1 MNKIGYVF
9 PGQGAQYIGMGKDLY
24 EKNETARAVYEMASR
39 VTGLDVESLCF
50 TENDN
55 LNQTKYT
62 QIAMVATEV
71 AILQCMKDLGMEP
84 DVTAGLSLGEY
95 AAVVASE
102 AMKMEDAFALVL
114 KRGLWMQEAYPQGG
128 AMAAILGA
136 DAKVIEEVCASID
149 GAVSI
154 ANYNCP
160 GQIVITGEESAVM
173 TACEKLK
180 EAGAK
185 RCVPLQ
191 VSGPFHSL
199 FMKPAADSLKE
210 MMGNMELS
218 EIQIPYISNV
228 EADYVTDASKIKDL
242 LEQQVCSS
250 VRFQQTVEKMIAD
263 GVTAFV
269 EVGPGKTLQSFIKKV
284 SKEVEV
290 FHVET
295 AEELEAFA
303 TYWKAERGE

>member
-1 MNKIGYVF
+1 MKKIGYVF

-24 EKNETARAVYEMASR
+24 EKNETAKEVFALASK
-39 VTGLDVESLCF
+39 VTGMDVESLCF
-50 TENDN
+50 EENEN

-71 AILQCMKDLGMEP
+71 AILQCMEKAGLKP

-95 AAVVASE
+95 AAVVASG

-114 KRGLWMQEAYPQGG
+114 KRGLWMQEAYPTGG
-128 AMAAILGA
+128 AMAAILGS
-136 DAKVIEEVCASID
+136 DAKVIEEVCESID

-160 GQIVITGEESAVM
+160 GQIVITGEEGAVT

-180 EAGAK
+180 DAGAK

-191 VSGPFHSL
+191 VSGPFHSP
-199 FMKPAADSLKE
+199 FMKKAADSLKE
-210 MMGNMELS
+210 MMENIELAPI
-218 EIQIPYISNV
+218 EIPYICNV
-228 EADYVTDASKIKDL
+228 EAEYVTDSSKIKGL
-242 LEQQVCSS
+242 LEQQVCAS
-250 VRFQQTVEKMIAD
+250 VRFMQTVEKMLAD
-263 GVTAFV
+263 GVTTFV
-269 EVGPGKTLQSFIKKV
+269 EVGPGKTLQGFIKKV
-284 SKEVEV
+284 SKEAEV

-295 AEELEAFA
+295 AEELEAFVA
-303 TYWKAERGE
+303 YMKAE